1 MACKIRIGWITECK
15 MNNFNI
21 DINKINYEISTTMHQ
36 TVFSKNNV
44 EVKYQNDKCIQQ
56 VSLTIN
62 ATS

>member
-1 MACKIRIGWITECK
+1 MASEIRIGWITECK
-15 MNNFNI
+15 MKNFNI
-21 DINKINYEISTTMHQ
+21 NINKINRE

-44 EVKYQNDKCIQQ
+44 QVKYQNDKCIQQ